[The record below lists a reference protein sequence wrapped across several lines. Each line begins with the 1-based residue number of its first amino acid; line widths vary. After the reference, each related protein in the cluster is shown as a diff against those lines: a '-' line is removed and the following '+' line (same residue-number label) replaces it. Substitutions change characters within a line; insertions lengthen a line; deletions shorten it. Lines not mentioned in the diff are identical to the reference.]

1 MVQECQFSWAL
12 PCLSDSSELFGADCV
27 MQNIPNFKEI
37 LSLHIS
43 QEMKHSEG
51 VKPIGGLVY
60 MYQHVLWINLRYFS
74 SSLKRKLKLLK
85 TGIP

>member
-1 MVQECQFSWAL
+1 LHS
-12 PCLSDSSELFGADCV
+12 
-27 MQNIPNFKEI
+27 IPNFKEI

-60 MYQHVLWINLRYFS
+60 MYQHVLWVILRYVS
-74 SSLKRKLKLLK
+74 SSLKNNVKITKHRDTVKEKSSKL
-85 TGIP
+85 TSCISQYIP